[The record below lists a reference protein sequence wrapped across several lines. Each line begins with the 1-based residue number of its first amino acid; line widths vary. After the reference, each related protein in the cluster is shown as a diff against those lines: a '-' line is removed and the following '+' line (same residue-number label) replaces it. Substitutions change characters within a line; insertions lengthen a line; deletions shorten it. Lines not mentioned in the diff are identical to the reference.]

1 MTGERLWLVT
11 CRMAKASW
19 AFPFN
24 SAASAQNYVGKA
36 MALFQDLPEG
46 KVKKV
51 RGGVRMSSSIWRVP
65 FDVSI
70 VSVDRRYVD
79 YMLVKYDHKEY
90 VETRRFSKWL
100 NAANFVHVFAT
111 ELGYKIDEDE
121 DNYGEWS
128 FVDSD
133 ANEDV
138 RFKLFIFVTGRDD
151 SMAFINHCYQ
161 VLGVQPDSSDEVVK
175 KAYKKLIMKTHPDH
189 GGDEDDFKKVQEAYT
204 SIVAG
209 RQNNGVKHKLAIKD
223 IYDAVD
229 FKLLITDMANDWFDD
244 QRTAQ
249 KQAREDD
256 MWAGILLVIIVCLIA
271 LLIYGISQGWRWAA
285 IAVGCIVISSIGRR
299 YGR

>member
-1 MTGERLWLVT
+1 MAGERLWLAT

-46 KVKKV
+46 KVEKV

-70 VSVDRRYVD
+70 VSVDRRYVN

-100 NAANFVHVFAT
+100 NATNFVHVFAT

-151 SMAFINHCYQ
+151 SMTFINHCYQ

-175 KAYKKLIMKTHPDH
+175 RAYKKLIMKTHPDH

-209 RQNNGVKHKLAIKD
+209 RQNNGAKHRLAIKD
-223 IYDAVD
+223 IYDAID
-229 FKLLITDMANDWFDD
+229 FKLLITDIANDWFDD

-256 MWAGILLVIIVCLIA
+256 MWAGILLVIIVCFIV